1 MLVNPKQPNANIPIV
16 CTSMSDGFM
25 SPCENELA
33 INVIFKKIIH
43 INPATRFEDVVPAES
58 SLNNP
63 FIIRLFFKI
72 NMTQNEIT

>member
-1 MLVNPKQPNANIPIV
+1 MVVNPKQPNANIPIV

-33 INVIFKKIIH
+33 TNVIFKKIIH
-43 INPATRFEDVVPAES
+43 INPATRFDDVTPDS
-58 SLNNP
+58 SLSNP
-63 FIIRLFFKI
+63 FMIRLFFKI

>member
-1 MLVNPKQPNANIPIV
+1 MLVKPKQPNANIPTV

-33 INVIFKKIIH
+33 NNVIFKKIIH
-43 INPATRFEDVVPAES
+43 INPATRFDDAVPVS
-58 SLNNP
+58 SLINP
-63 FIIRLFFKI
+63 FMICLFFKI

>member
-1 MLVNPKQPNANIPIV
+1 MVVNPKQPNANIPIV

-33 INVIFKKIIH
+33 TNVIFKKIIH
-43 INPATRFEDVVPAES
+43 INPATRFEDVDPGS
-58 SLNNP
+58 SLNSP
-63 FIIRLFFKI
+63 FIIYLFFKI